1 MQVSNAMSCKLR
13 AVLAIRLH
21 PRDMGLRSKAGTVC
35 ISPKSITQSDCSRG
49 CRVFIAVCPSVF
61 FSHGISKT
69 DAARITKFD
78 TQMLHDESWKL
89 IYFGI
94 KRSPVTKTV
103 PAWGF
108 ALLWV
113 LASSSTTKRLWPP
126 VAVVVVDDDDADPA
140 EVRAHRHSVVSSTV
154 SSRRSVISAARNQ
167 VIFGRRPVQAG
178 TGATRD
184 RSILPGRRRHVCRPT
199 GARVWT
205 VSATNRR
212 PGATHTIGLLT

>member
-1 MQVSNAMSCKLR
+1 MSCKLR

-61 FSHGISKT
+61 FRTASQKPMQLGSPNLTHKCCTMSPGNLFILGSKGHQSLKQC
-69 DAARITKFD
+69 RRGV
-78 TQMLHDESWKL
+78 LHSCGCW
-89 IYFGI
+89 
-94 KRSPVTKTV
+94 
-103 PAWGF
+103 
-108 ALLWV
+108 LL
-113 LASSSTTKRLWPP
+113 LLLLNGSDLPSLSSLSTTMMRIQPKSERTATPSL
-126 VAVVVVDDDDADPA
+126 V
-140 EVRAHRHSVVSSTV
+140 STV

-167 VIFGRRPVQAG
+167 VIFCRRPVQAG

-212 PGATHTIGLLT
+212 PGATHTRGLLT